1 MTVERAIRIGLRA
14 ARRNAWMVA
23 IFYATNLLLAAIV
36 AAPMY
41 DAIRS
46 HLGHSDTAQR
56 LADSFDLGWLM
67 QFRLANG
74 DLLQHTAT
82 LIAWTGVLFLALNTV
97 LSAGAFE
104 SFAHPEQARLGTFGY
119 GLGRFFFRFAR
130 LALMASVLY
139 FVAFWFWN
147 VLMADALE
155 QAFKD
160 SVHEAPLFYLN
171 WLRVALLFATVFVI
185 NAIVE
190 YAKADLVLDDH
201 HGSAFGAL
209 GHAAGFVF
217 ARFGQVMAIYLF
229 LGLLT
234 TITIFLYAAFA
245 RYFPQS
251 NVVTVF
257 IWFVIAQVLLFV
269 RWMFRLASWAAA
281 LTYYRR
287 EPDPDA
293 LPIEAQVEPV

>member
-1 MTVERAIRIGLRA
+1 
-14 ARRNAWMVA
+14 MVA
-23 IFYATNLLLAAIV
+23 IFYAINLLLAAIV

-74 DLLQHTAT
+74 DLLDHTAT

-104 SFAHPEQARLGTFGY
+104 SFAHPEQPRLATFGY

-130 LALMASVLY
+130 LALMASVFY
-139 FVAFWFWN
+139 FFAFWFWN
-147 VLMADALE
+147 VLLAGLLE
-155 QAFKD
+155 EAFRN
-160 SVHEAPLFYLN
+160 SVREAPLFYLT
-171 WLRVALLFATVFVI
+171 WLRYALLFATVFVI
-185 NAIVE
+185 NVIVE
-190 YAKADLVLDDH
+190 YAKTELVLNDH
-201 HGSAFGAL
+201 HSALGAL

-217 ARFGQVMAIYLF
+217 ARFGRVMAIYLF
-229 LGLLT
+229 LGLLST
-234 TITIFLYAAFA
+234 LTMFLYAVFA

-257 IWFVIAQVLLFV
+257 IWFVVAQLLLFL
-269 RWMFRLASWAAA
+269 RWMFRLASWAAELA
-281 LTYYRR
+281 FYRR
-287 EPDPDA
+287 EPDPDT